1 MAKKKVSDLI
11 KELGIQYEELKKM
24 TQSMGIE
31 IKTQSS
37 SIDQADAD
45 RIADT
50 VSRLNGSHSASGS
63 SGKHKIKAVPI
74 IGKAMPRRKKKAE
87 IEAEDKENIQDESA
101 APQESAAEIKDEQP
115 VTDQKEKEESPSEE
129 AEKSPES
136 IEVPKPR
143 GLKIIKKAEPAE
155 ETVKDVNKSEK
166 TEEEKKWEEYQKYLD
181 TVDLF
186 DKPKTFEE
194 WLN

>member
-50 VSRLNGSHSASGS
+50 V
-63 SGKHKIKAVPI
+63 
-74 IGKAMPRRKKKAE
+74 
-87 IEAEDKENIQDESA
+87 
-101 APQESAAEIKDEQP
+101 
-115 VTDQKEKEESPSEE
+115 
-129 AEKSPES
+129 
-136 IEVPKPR
+136 
-143 GLKIIKKAEPAE
+143 
-155 ETVKDVNKSEK
+155 
-166 TEEEKKWEEYQKYLD
+166 
-181 TVDLF
+181 
-186 DKPKTFEE
+186 
-194 WLN
+194 